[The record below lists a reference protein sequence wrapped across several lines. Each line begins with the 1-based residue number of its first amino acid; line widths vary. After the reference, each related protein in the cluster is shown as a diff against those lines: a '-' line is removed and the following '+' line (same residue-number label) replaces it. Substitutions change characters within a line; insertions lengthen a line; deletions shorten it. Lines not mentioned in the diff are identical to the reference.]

1 MRVRATSPP
10 SVSIFSSF
18 AANASV
24 ARITFSPYA
33 WMDPARILE
42 TTSRSVWYEYPSNM
56 DARSTPGRLP
66 CSSVG
71 SRNTLKSVSTGRFAK
86 RTRSRTVAVATGRGA
101 CFMYSSAGH
110 PPVSRNSTSG
120 PDVPV
125 ASTLI
130 TAPASAAQGWCATNP
145 CAACMK
151 VSSPPFSRKM
161 IGARG
166 GAEPG

>member
-1 MRVRATSPP
+1 M
-10 SVSIFSSF
+10 
-18 AANASV
+18 

-33 WMDPARILE
+33 WMEPLRILE
-42 TTSRSVWYEYPSNM
+42 TTSLSVWYEYPSSM
-56 DARSTPGRLP
+56 DAMSTPGKLP
-66 CSSVG
+66 RSSVE

-130 TAPASAAQGWCATNP
+130 TAPGSSAQGWCATNP
-145 CAACMK
+145 CAACMN

-161 IGARG
+161 IGLFG
-166 GAEPG
+166 GLDFG